1 MTSNTKE
8 LFADALALP
17 PVERASLI
25 EQLLASFDQEV
36 RSAAD
41 LRWAAEC
48 EARLDAY
55 DAGEI
60 QAHGLDYVA
69 EKINRQ

>member
-1 MTSNTKE
+1 MPPVFDTIGQSIREPNLTSNTKD
-8 LFADALALP
+8 LFSDALALP

-25 EQLLASFDQEV
+25 EQLLASFDQEL

-55 DAGEI
+55 DAG
-60 QAHGLDYVA
+60 
-69 EKINRQ
+69 